1 MKQQARASLQAS
13 QRVLVW
19 IFTGWLCVNMPAS
32 AATAK
37 SRIEPITAAELGEL
51 LTAKRGKVILVNFW
65 ATWCRPCLK
74 EIPELEEL
82 AARYRERGFELVA
95 VSLDEPEDLEAVV
108 IPFLEKWFPEF
119 RSYARVDRSMDTVVS
134 VVDQAW
140 NEVLPTSY
148 VLHADGQ
155 VSAMLQGGKSGA
167 EFEAAIL
174 PLLP

>member
-1 MKQQARASLQAS
+1 MKQRARHSLQAS
-13 QRVLVW
+13 QRALVW
-19 IFTGWLCVNMPAS
+19 ILTGWVCVNIPAL
-32 AATAK
+32 ATAAE
-37 SRIEPITAAELGEL
+37 SRIEPITAAEFGEL
-51 LTAKRGKVILVNFW
+51 LTAKRGKVVLVNFW

-108 IPFLEKWFPEF
+108 IPFLDKWFPEF
-119 RSYARVDRSMDTVVS
+119 RSYARLERSMDSVVS
-134 VVDQAW
+134 VVDRAW

-148 VLHADGQ
+148 VLSADGQ
-155 VSAMLQGGKSGA
+155 VKAMLQGGKSGA